1 MGLKSLSYNSFVF
14 PLLILAF
21 WQAGSCRHENSNTMV
36 KQEER
41 RVTSGNWGG
50 QNIQLT
56 VTDSDAKVQFS
67 CSHGTIDEAIVLKD
81 GKFSA
86 KGTFTREGPG
96 PLREDDPPVKEP
108 AVYRGSVQD
117 KTMTL
122 TVTLDKT
129 NEQVGSFELELDKP
143 GRVRRCH

>member
-1 MGLKSLSYNSFVF
+1 MRLKSLSCNSFVF
-14 PLLILAF
+14 PVIIFAL
-21 WQAGSCRHENSNTMV
+21 WQTGSCRNHDSGTMV
-36 KQEER
+36 KQEQH
-41 RVTSGNWGG
+41 RVTRGNWGG

-56 VTDSDAKVQFS
+56 VNDAGAQVQFS
-67 CSHGTIDEAIVLKD
+67 CSHGTIDEALVLKD

-86 KGTFTREGPG
+86 RGTFIREGPG
-96 PLREDDPPVKEP
+96 PLREDDPPAKQP

-129 NEQVGSFELELDKP
+129 NEQVGSFELEFDTP

>member
-14 PLLILAF
+14 PLVILML
-21 WQAGSCRHENSNTMV
+21 WQPGSCRNENSSTMV
-36 KQEER
+36 KQEQH
-41 RVTSGNWGG
+41 RVTTGNWGG
-50 QNIQLT
+50 QNIILD
-56 VTDSDAKVQFS
+56 VTESDAKVQFS

-96 PLREDDPPVKEP
+96 PLREDDPSTKQP

-117 KTMTL
+117 KIMTL
-122 TVTLDKT
+122 TVTLTKT
-129 NEQVGSFELELDKP
+129 NEEAGSFTLEYGKP